1 MFKKIILVLFV
12 FISFFTEL
20 FCQDIHFSQFFYS
33 PLNLN
38 PANTGFFIGKY
49 RISTI
54 YRSQWKL
61 AAGGQ
66 PYTTYSASF
75 DQTIFD
81 AKMKNRD
88 VMGVGLNF
96 YNDMAGLSS
105 LTTTGAYASFAFHK
119 DLTGDGNNNIGLGIQ
134 GGFTQ
139 MGFDRSKLRFGDEIL
154 EDVVAGSGRE
164 TFATT
169 QLRYFDVVA
178 GALWNVMPY
187 NWLNIY
193 LGVSTF
199 HLTRPQVNFNNF
211 SKKNYLSPRTSV
223 QLGSAI
229 SLNKQIDILPVLLYM
244 RQYASNQLNLG
255 GAFRYSYESGIR
267 LRLGYWY
274 RYWRNTDAIIVMG
287 GIDYYNFLI
296 SIAYD
301 INSSVL
307 KQTSKSQG
315 GYEIALIYIMNSS
328 KTRGRMGGSDIDC
341 PKF

>member
-1 MFKKIILVLFV
+1 MISKKAFILFI
-12 FISFFTEL
+12 FISLFSES

-38 PANTGFFIGKY
+38 PAYTGFFIGKY
-49 RISTI
+49 RLSTI
-54 YRSQWKL
+54 YRNQWKL

-66 PYTTYSASF
+66 PYVTYSASF

-81 AKMKNRD
+81 TKMKNRD
-88 VMGVGLNF
+88 AMGVGLNV

-105 LTTTGAYASFAFHK
+105 LTTTGAYVSFAFHK

-134 GGFTQ
+134 GGMTQ
-139 MGFDRSKLRFGDEIL
+139 IGFDRSKLRFGDEVV

-164 TFATT
+164 TFSST
-169 QLRYFDVVA
+169 QLRYIDVVA
-178 GALWNVMPY
+178 GAIWNVMPY
-187 NWLNIY
+187 SWLNMY

-199 HLTRPQVNFNNF
+199 HLTRPQVNFNDFGN
-211 SKKNYLSPRTSV
+211 KNYLSPRTSV

-229 SLNKQIDILPVLLYM
+229 TLNKQVDILPVFLYM
-244 RQYASNQLNLG
+244 RQDASNQLNLG

-267 LRLGYWY
+267 LRLGNWY
-274 RYWRNTDAIIVMG
+274 RYWRNADAMIFMG
-287 GIDYYNFLI
+287 GIDYYNLTV
-296 SIAYD
+296 SMAYD
-301 INSSVL
+301 VNASVL

-315 GYEIALIYIMNSS
+315 GYEFALIYILNSS
-328 KTRGRMGGSDIDC
+328 KTRGRMGGSMIEC